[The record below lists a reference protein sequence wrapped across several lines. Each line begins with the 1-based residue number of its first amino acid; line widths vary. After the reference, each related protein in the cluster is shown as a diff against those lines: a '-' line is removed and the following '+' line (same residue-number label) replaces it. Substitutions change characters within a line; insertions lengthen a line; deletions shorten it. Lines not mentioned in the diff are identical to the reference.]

1 MLPIEAA
8 FAAVMAE
15 CRSLPP
21 QRRPLDA
28 ALHHVLAETISA
40 DRDSPPFDKALV
52 DGYAIRATE
61 LSTPGATFAIGEEI
75 PAGRVPSRVLAPGE
89 AALIM
94 TGAPLPAGADA
105 VVMIEQT
112 RREPDGN
119 RVRMIETAARP
130 GQNRME
136 RGQEMRRGDVVL
148 RPATLL
154 TPPRIGLLATVG
166 QVRPLV
172 VPMPRVHILA
182 TGDEIVDPA
191 ATPGPGQIRNSNA
204 AMLQAFVTRAL
215 PGAASDAGQVRSS
228 TAPDQ
233 RERLRDALAI
243 GLEADVLLITGGV
256 SAGNRDLVPE
266 TLAALGVTT
275 IFHKVRLKP
284 GKPLLFGVGPA
295 RSADGRPGCL
305 VFGLPGNPVSAIV
318 GFLIFVKPAL
328 DRLRGLDPDS
338 CRRDPFDRPR
348 FPLLAPFTQRGDRVT
363 YHPAR
368 LVAGRD
374 GRQAVETLRWS
385 GSADLRALADADG
398 FALFEAGDHDYPG
411 GTPVPWEPLF

>member
-1 MLPIEAA
+1 MLPIDAA
-8 FAAVMAE
+8 FAAVMDR
-15 CRSLPP
+15 CRPLPP
-21 QRRPLDA
+21 QRRPLGA
-28 ALHHVLAETISA
+28 ALHHILAEPITA

-52 DGYAIRATE
+52 DGYAIRAAE
-61 LSTPGATFAIGEEI
+61 LSTPGTTFAIGEEI
-75 PAGRVPSRVLAPGE
+75 PAGRVPSRALAPGE

-94 TGAPLPAGADA
+94 TGAPLPEGADA

-112 RREPDGN
+112 QREGS
-119 RVRMIETAARP
+119 RVRIETTARP
-130 GQNRME
+130 GQNLMP
-136 RGQEMRRGDVVL
+136 RGQEMRLGDVVL

-172 VPMPRVHILA
+172 VPTPRVHILA

-191 ATPGPGQIRNSNA
+191 TTPGPGRIRNSNA

-215 PGAASDAGQVRSS
+215 PATASDVRSS

-233 RERLRDALAI
+233 RERLREALAI
-243 GLEADVLLITGGV
+243 GLDADILLITGGV

-266 TLAALGVTT
+266 TLAAQDVTT

-284 GKPLLFGVGPA
+284 GKPLLFGVGPE
-295 RSADGRPGCL
+295 RSEDGRPGCL

-328 DRLRGLDPDS
+328 DRLRGLNPDS

-348 FPLLAPFTQRGDRVT
+348 FPLQAPFAQRGDRVT

-368 LVAGRD
+368 LITEPSGRK
-374 GRQAVETLRWS
+374 AIETLPWS

-398 FALFEAGDHDYPG
+398 FALFDAGDHDYPK
-411 GTPVPWEPLF
+411 GTLVPWESLF